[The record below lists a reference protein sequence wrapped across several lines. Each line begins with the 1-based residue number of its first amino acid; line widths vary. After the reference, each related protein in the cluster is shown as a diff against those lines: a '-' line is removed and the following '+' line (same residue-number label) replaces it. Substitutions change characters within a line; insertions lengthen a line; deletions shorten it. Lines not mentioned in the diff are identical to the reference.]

1 MSPVMGNIVRLMTR
15 KCYVAIESRESWD
28 RKLSLS
34 SLNSVI
40 EEIGFWCKN
49 LSLYNHRFL
58 FLSKEKNVIVYS
70 DASDSA
76 CAACT
81 VEVEEKVFHRM
92 WTDNERLQSS
102 TWRELKAIEDALKSF
117 SNYLAGKSL
126 KWFTD
131 NQNCEKIVQSGSM
144 KPNLQDMALNI
155 FSTCISHGIDL
166 DIQWVPRKMNERAD
180 YLSKIIDLDDW
191 CISNSCFDYISSIW
205 GPFTIDR
212 FASSSNNKVPRFNSM
227 FWNPGSEHV
236 DYVFNTGRWTS
247 TLLDSRNMRDQRLQE
262 LTSLLPSYCL
272 KAKAD
277 NTRRQYRY
285 AYKHFSD
292 WCISH
297 ALTSLPA
304 SDHTVSMYIIHLA
317 QTYSSAPKIEESTHA
332 ISWFHDLA
340 GFTDPCQSNL
350 VKQVKEGAIRDTKK
364 PVCRK
369 EPISAQHMS
378 LLVDKFGNEKCSLYD
393 LRTTTMCLLS
403 YAGFLRFSELSNLRM
418 CDVNFFQ
425 THVTLYIVKSKT
437 DKYKA
442 GSTVCISKTGLSTCP
457 VSMLSKYIEKA
468 NISPSSEEYLF
479 RQLTYFKKSE
489 SFRLRKVNKPISYT
503 RSREIILLAFESIGL
518 DKSKFGLHSL
528 RSGGATAAA
537 SAGINDRIFKKH
549 GRWKTDKAKD
559 GYVTENLVE
568 KLSVTKNLGI

>member
-369 EPISAQHMS
+369 EPISAQHIS

-442 GSTVCISKTGLSTCP
+442 GSTVVYLKLVCRLVLSLC
-457 VSMLSKYIEKA
+457 YQ
-468 NISPSSEEYLF
+468 NI
-479 RQLTYFKKSE
+479 
-489 SFRLRKVNKPISYT
+489 LRKQIFHLPPRNIC
-503 RSREIILLAFESIGL
+503 L
-518 DKSKFGLHSL
+518 D
-528 RSGGATAAA
+528 
-537 SAGINDRIFKKH
+537 N
-549 GRWKTDKAKD
+549 
-559 GYVTENLVE
+559 
-568 KLSVTKNLGI
+568 